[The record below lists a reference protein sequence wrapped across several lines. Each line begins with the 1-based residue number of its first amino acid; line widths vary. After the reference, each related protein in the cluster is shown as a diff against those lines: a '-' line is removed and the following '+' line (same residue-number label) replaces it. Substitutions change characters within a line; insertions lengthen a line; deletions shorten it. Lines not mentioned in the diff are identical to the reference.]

1 MKVEHL
7 PFDDALREYIS
18 CFMLF
23 QASSELEANII
34 LHPPTNE
41 CGFCFHFGA
50 SVAVKKV
57 QDAGFIQQPAFVV
70 VGPQLSTVQIRLPEN
85 YLSVRLG
92 LQPCA
97 LYRLTGIPLLN
108 YVDKGIPGEEIWG
121 ETAVDLNRVLQGASG
136 IEEIRQYILIF
147 FRNLVCSSKPF
158 HKFDAY
164 MRKLVEECGNYKIQ
178 QLCNDAKMG
187 IRQFERLGLVRLG
200 MSPKTFAR
208 IARFSC
214 AYRMGENISCPNWT
228 DIAYKS
234 GYFDVVHLIRDFKEF
249 TGHAPKNISQMMAA
263 PHIRMQAS
271 LRHLG

>member
-1 MKVEHL
+1 MKVAYL

-23 QASSELEANII
+23 RASSESEANTI

-41 CGFCFHFGA
+41 CGFCFHFGE
-50 SVAVKKV
+50 SIAVKKKE
-57 QDAGFIQQPAFVV
+57 DTAFIEQPAFVV

-92 LQPCA
+92 LQPCV
-97 LYRLTGIPLLN
+97 LYRFTGMPLLN
-108 YVDKGIPGEEIWG
+108 YTDRSISGEDIWG
-121 ETAVDLNRVLQGASG
+121 ATAVELSRVLKDASG
-136 IEEIRQYILIF
+136 IEEIRQCILDF
-147 FRNLVCSSKPF
+147 FRKLVDRSKPF
-158 HKFDAY
+158 HKFDAC

-178 QLCNDAKMG
+178 QLCEDAGMC

-214 AYRMGENISCPNWT
+214 AYRMGENAPNPNWT

-234 GYFDVVHLIRDFKEF
+234 GYFDVIHLIRDFKEF
-249 TGHAPKNISQMMAA
+249 TGHAPKSISQMMPA